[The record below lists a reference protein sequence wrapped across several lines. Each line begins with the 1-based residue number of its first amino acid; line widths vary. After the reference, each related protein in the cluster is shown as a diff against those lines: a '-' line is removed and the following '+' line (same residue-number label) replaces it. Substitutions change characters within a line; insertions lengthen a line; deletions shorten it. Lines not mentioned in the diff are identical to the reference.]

1 MKMST
6 VGILLIVLGGLA
18 LAYQG
23 FSYTT
28 REKVIALGPISASV
42 DEKHTVP
49 LPPILGG
56 LAIAAGVV
64 ILLRSGT
71 ARRA

>member
-1 MKMST
+1 MKSST
-6 VGILLIVLGGLA
+6 LGIILIVLGAVA

-28 REKVIALGPISASV
+28 REKVIDMGPLQVSA

-49 LPPILGG
+49 LPPILGA
-56 LAIAAGVV
+56 LAIAAGAI
-64 ILLRSGT
+64 ILFRSKPV
-71 ARRA
+71 

>member
-6 VGILLIVLGGLA
+6 VGILLIIFGGLA

-28 REKVIALGPISASV
+28 REKVIDFGPISASV
-42 DEKHTVP
+42 DEKHTIP

-64 ILLRSGT
+64 LLLRSGS
-71 ARRA
+71 APRI